1 MPFKHDHKTFVGM
14 SIVPCQKLISNTVGP
29 INTIRVKYGHDFE
42 TWGVHGNGHQE
53 KIEDTKALIR
63 GRNSKK
69 ERPSKI
75 GQQNKLVRNNKKKTT
90 QKTRAQKHQPHKNK
104 SPQRK
109 KTGVNSGSLEG

>member
-29 INTIRVKYGHDFE
+29 INTIRVKYGHGFE

-69 ERPSKI
+69 ERPSEI
-75 GQQNKLVRNNKKKTT
+75 GQQNKLVRKKK
-90 QKTRAQKHQPHKNK
+90 KLLRKLEHKNT
-104 SPQRK
+104 SPTKTNLHKEK
-109 KTGVNSGSLEG
+109 KRG